1 MKKRMNEKMKK
12 IRGIG
17 VQLVAFFVI
26 AISIP
31 TLLLAI
37 TSINTTRSA
46 MTSNMKLTS
55 EQTLQGTQQ
64 SFQTYLRTLSQ
75 PIDLLTRKNEIK
87 HLEDSGV
94 LKDNITAIQDS
105 LLATVKVTE
114 GSVRN
119 YYATKNG
126 KLIQSWLDVDATGT
140 SKVNSTYEEGI
151 DNTQKN
157 WYTSSIG
164 QVSRNG
170 TFASFTNPY
179 IDKET
184 GKTIFTVSQE
194 IKVNKINYGVIGL
207 DIDFDIVKNF
217 VQNIQLLNTGF
228 VLLVDKD
235 GNILVDNDKNTYVK
249 GSINQLSLWNQV
261 QSDVTA
267 ATGADGITLDKTSF
281 TYTENING
289 ENVQVVVL
297 QDVITGWKLVGI
309 ISDKEVLDTV
319 NNIKSATIVTGIIA
333 FIAGILIASLVTIIF
348 VKEINKIK
356 STMKSVANGDLT
368 KRITVKRKDEFG
380 VLENNFNE
388 MVDNVSSLI
397 QDVERKTNTIVTASD
412 NISVI
417 AKTTTETTNQVSEA
431 IQSVSLGAAGQAE
444 STANATKEVENLA
457 LKLHE
462 TRKYVNDI
470 NHMSTDTQQLSSK
483 GVEMVNELII
493 KAEKSRNNSIL
504 SKDVVGEMVSSIDK
518 INYISDAITNITSQT
533 NLLSLNAS
541 IEAARAGESG
551 RGFAVVAEEIRKL
564 AEQSKESTDEIK
576 KIIVEI
582 SVKSNIVEKTLAE
595 SDELHIEQNKAI
607 EDTKE
612 LFNEISDSINHLSE
626 GLGNISEL
634 NQKMDDSRE
643 AVIQRMENVTSIS
656 SETAAASEVVTA
668 SVEEVNATMQTLNE
682 YTFELDEIANTL
694 KEAIEK
700 FKL

>member
-1 MKKRMNEKMKK
+1 MNKKMKK
-12 IRGIG
+12 FRGIG
-17 VQLVAFFVI
+17 AQLVAFFVI

-31 TLLLAI
+31 IVLLAF
-37 TSINTTRSA
+37 TSINKTNNA

-64 SFQTYLRTLSQ
+64 GFETYLKTLSI
-75 PIDLLTRKNEIK
+75 PIDLLTRKTEIK

-94 LKDNITAIQDS
+94 LKDNIAQIQDS

-126 KLIQSWLDVDATGT
+126 KLIQSWLETDATGATKAFST
-140 SKVNSTYEEGI
+140 SEEGI
-151 DNTQKN
+151 DNTQKD
-157 WYTSSIG
+157 WYTMSVG
-164 QVSRNG
+164 QLSRNG

-179 IDKET
+179 IDKAT

-194 IKVNKINYGVIGL
+194 IKLNKINYGVIGL

-249 GSINQLSLWNQV
+249 GSINQLALWNQV

-267 ATGADGITLDKTSF
+267 ATEEDGVTLDKKSF
-281 TYTENING
+281 TYTEKING

-297 QDVITGWKLVGI
+297 QDVVTGWKLVGI
-309 ISDKEVLDTV
+309 ISDKEVLSTV
-319 NNIKSATIVTGIIA
+319 NGIKIATVITGIIA
-333 FIAGILIASLVTIIF
+333 FVIGILIAALVTFIF

-368 KRITVKRKDEFG
+368 KRIVVKRKDEFG
-380 VLENNFNE
+380 VLENDFNE
-388 MVDNVSSLI
+388 MVENVSTLI
-397 QDVERKTNTIVTASD
+397 KDVEQKTNTIVTASD

-431 IQSVSLGAAGQAE
+431 IQSVSVGAAGQAE

-457 LKLHE
+457 QKLQE
-462 TRKYVNDI
+462 TRNYVNDI
-470 NHMSTDTQQLSSK
+470 NNMSTDTQQLSGK
-483 GVEMVNELII
+483 GIEMVNELIV
-493 KAEKSRNNSIL
+493 KAEKARNNSIL
-504 SKDVVGEMVSSIDK
+504 SKDVVGEMVGSIDK
-518 INYISDAITNITSQT
+518 INYISDAITNITKQT

-564 AEQSKESTDEIK
+564 AEQSKDSTDEIK

-595 SDELHIEQNKAI
+595 SDELHMEQHKAI
-607 EDTKE
+607 EDTRE
-612 LFNEISDSINHLSE
+612 LFNDISDSINKLSQ
-626 GLGNISEL
+626 GLENISEL

-643 AVIQRMENVTSIS
+643 TVVERMENVTSIS
-656 SETAAASEVVTA
+656 SETAAASEEVTA

-694 KEAIEK
+694 KESINK